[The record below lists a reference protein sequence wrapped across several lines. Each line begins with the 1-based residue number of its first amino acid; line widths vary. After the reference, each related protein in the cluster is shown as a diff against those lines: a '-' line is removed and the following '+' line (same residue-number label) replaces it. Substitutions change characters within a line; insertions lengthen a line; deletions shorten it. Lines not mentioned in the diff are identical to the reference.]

1 MQDKEIEEAL
11 KYCPS
16 RDVNN
21 HCRKCPLKG
30 VICCR
35 DELMRKSLDYIK
47 RLKKEY
53 NLPYKSGYTI

>member
-16 RDVNN
+16 RDVNH
-21 HCRKCPLKG
+21 HCSKCPLKG
-30 VICCR
+30 IICCR

-47 RLKKEY
+47 RLQRRK
-53 NLPYKSGYTI
+53 LFPI